1 MATPHVTGVAAD
13 YLSGHP
19 TATPAQVS
27 SVIVNGATT
36 GVVKSP
42 GSGSPNR
49 LLYSVLDGVAP
60 PSATMSLTA
69 VKQGSSAVILN
80 WAGAATSTVSIT
92 RNGGLPTP
100 TANDGIYTDQLGF
113 VRGTFTYK
121 VCEFG
126 TSVCSNTASV
136 TF

>member
-1 MATPHVTGVAAD
+1 VAAA

-27 SVIVNGATT
+27 AVIVNGATT

-60 PSATMSLTA
+60 PAATISLA
-69 VKQGSSAVILN
+69 VVRQGSSTSATLN
-80 WAGAATSTVSIT
+80 WAGATTSTVTIT
-92 RNGGLPTP
+92 RNGGTLTT
-100 TANDGIYTDQLGF
+100 TANDGVYVDPIGPI
-113 VRGTFTYK
+113 RGTFTYK
-121 VCEFG
+121 VCEPSS
-126 TSVCSNTASV
+126 SVCSNTASI